1 MSSCVYQIEKDI
13 TALPRSLLLLA
24 EPDQAIVD
32 DYSPDCVAVTAVSD
46 NEAVGVAVMLRDH
59 DTIEIINLAVA
70 ENHRHC
76 GIASTLLEK
85 AIDYSRDKRVRR
97 LVIRTASTSTQQLL
111 LYQKVGFRFS
121 EIDHGYFTRNYFR
134 PLIENGVRCIDQ
146 ISLAY
151 PIYRTR
157 ERRAL
162 IEEYWHD
169 FVLRNPEHVGS
180 SYTVSTFGGGARVAN
195 RLLNLVIE
203 GKRTAAA
210 SALEVLALEDK
221 EQPQP
226 GQRSVVTYSDGYPGA
241 IVQIT
246 AVEVRPFNQI
256 DNAHVRL
263 EGEGDLSRDHWRD
276 IHRTVFSRELNSRGR
291 TFSDTTPVVCER
303 FQLIDVNRELARL

>member
-13 TALPRSLLLLA
+13 SAVPRSLLLLA
-24 EPDQAIVD
+24 EPDEAIID
-32 DYSPDCVAVTAVSD
+32 DYSPDCVAVTAVLDSQT
-46 NEAVGVAVMLRDH
+46 VGVAVLLRDH

-70 ENHRHC
+70 EERRQR

-85 AIDYSRDKRVRR
+85 AIDYSRDNRVRR

-146 ISLAY
+146 ILLVY
-151 PIYRTR
+151 PIYRAR

-180 SYTVSTFGGGARVAN
+180 SYTVWAFGDGARVAN
-195 RLLNLVIE
+195 KLLNLVIE
-203 GKRTAAA
+203 GKKTAT
-210 SALEVLALEDK
+210 SWALELLALEDK
-221 EQPQP
+221 EPPQP
-226 GQRSVVTYSDGYPGA
+226 GQLSVVSYSDGYPGA
-241 IVQIT
+241 IVQTT
-246 AVEVRPFNQI
+246 AVEVHPFNQV
-256 DNAHVRL
+256 DNEHARL
-263 EGEGDLSRDHWRD
+263 EGEGDLSLDHWRD
-276 IHRTVFSRELNSRGR
+276 THRTVFSRELESRGR